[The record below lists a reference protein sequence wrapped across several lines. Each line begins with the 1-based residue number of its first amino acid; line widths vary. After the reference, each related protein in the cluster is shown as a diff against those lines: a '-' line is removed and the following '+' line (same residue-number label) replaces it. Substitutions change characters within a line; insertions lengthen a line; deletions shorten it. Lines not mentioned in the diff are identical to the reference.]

1 MPLVHTFSSIPAAHL
16 RSLIAVSPKAELHVH
31 IEGTLEPEMAFALA
45 DRNGIALPYADPAAM
60 RRAMN
65 FRCLQEF
72 LDLYYAATAVLQ
84 TEDDFYDLAT
94 AYLQRA
100 AADRVVRAEIFF
112 DPQAHLIRGVRLE
125 TMLAGLSRAIALSK
139 EEWGVSAALLL
150 SFLRDRPVAEAHATL
165 DAVLPFREAIIGVG
179 LDSAEAGHPPERF
192 AEVFA
197 RAREAGLHVVAHAGE
212 EGPPSSITNA
222 LDLLKA
228 ERIDHGVR
236 CLEDPVLVQRLV
248 DTQIPLTVCPLSNVR
263 LQVVPS
269 LAAHPLPRMLAAG
282 LQVSVHSDDP
292 AYFGGYL
299 NDTLTASAE
308 AMSLTSHD
316 LYVLLRNSLESTFL
330 EPATIAVHV
339 ADLDICFAATLRR

>member
-1 MPLVHTFSSIPAAHL
+1 MHAFSSIPAANL
-16 RSLIAVSPKAELHVH
+16 PALIAACPKAELHVH
-31 IEGTLEPEMAFALA
+31 IEGTLEPEMAFACA
-45 DRNGIALPYADPAAM
+45 DRNGIPLPYADPSAM
-60 RRAMN
+60 RQAMN
-65 FRCLQEF
+65 FGCLQEF

-84 TEDDFYDLAT
+84 TEDDFEDLAR

-125 TMLAGLSRAIALSK
+125 TMLTGLSQAIARSE

-165 DAVLPFREAIIGVG
+165 DAILPFREAIIGVG
-179 LDSAEAGHPPERF
+179 LDSAEAGHPPELF

-197 RAREAGLHVVAHAGE
+197 RARAAGLHVVAHAGE

-222 LDLLKA
+222 LDALHA

-236 CLEDPVLVQRLV
+236 CLEDPSLVQRLARQ
-248 DTQIPLTVCPLSNVR
+248 QIPLTVCPLSNVR
-263 LQVVPS
+263 LQVVPT
-269 LAAHPLPRMLAAG
+269 LAEHPLPRMLAAG
-282 LQVSVHSDDP
+282 LKASVHSDDP

-299 NDTLTASAE
+299 NDTLTASAH
-308 AMSLTSHD
+308 AMSLSSHD
-316 LYVLLRNSLESTFL
+316 VYVLLRNSLESSFL
-330 EPATIAVHV
+330 EPAAIADHV
-339 ADLDICFAATLRR
+339 AELDRSFAEAAHH